1 MLVQP
6 IRHERPRDPFVPPRQ
21 RTHLLDPLLRDVP
34 VVAHLVVVEDHR
46 RRHRREKPPDV
57 GVGPR
62 LAIQLR
68 VLLEIG
74 DLLTRRI
81 SDVSTRTDERGCFRR
96 DVVDVHLV
104 THQQESIRPFDRSH
118 LQLARIRPQ
127 RIDAEAVRMV
137 RRSERVRRPLRR
149 TDPAGSE
156 DQPSLAFSLSRANRR
171 TRPAVDRRPDFPTV
185 QAHLVGIDRS
195 GFEVLDQHE
204 RIVMPKHL
212 KGVCVV
218 SKHVHDCGRIG
229 LDPDSG
235 RRRSDVA
242 KERAED
248 EPDVPAWIVER
259 DPVEPVQCV
268 FGAHGRILSFADP
281 GYARCQAHD
290 QPMIACESD
299 RGAGGYERNPKD
311 RRR

>member
-1 MLVQP
+1 MPRCWYSQYAMKAPV
-6 IRHERPRDPFVPPRQ
+6 IRSSHHGNERISS
-21 RTHLLDPLLRDVP
+21 THSCEMFQSSLTSWSSKIIVD
-34 VVAHLVVVEDHR
+34 
-46 RRHRREKPPDV
+46 RHRREQPPDV

-104 THQQESIRPFDRSH
+104 THQQESIRPLDRSH

-137 RRSERVRRPLRR
+137 RRSERVRRPFGR

-156 DQPSLAFSLSRANRR
+156 DQPSLAFSLSGANRR
-171 TRPAVDRRPDFPTV
+171 TGPAVDRRPDLSTM

-195 GFEVLDQHE
+195 GFEILDQHE
-204 RIVMPKHL
+204 RVVMPKHL

-218 SKHVHDCGRIG
+218 SKHFHDCGRIG

-259 DPVEPVQCV
+259 TPSSPSSVSS
-268 FGAHGRILSFADP
+268 GRT
-281 GYARCQAHD
+281 
-290 QPMIACESD
+290 
-299 RGAGGYERNPKD
+299 GGSCHSPTLDTRD
-311 RRR
+311 VRRTISQ